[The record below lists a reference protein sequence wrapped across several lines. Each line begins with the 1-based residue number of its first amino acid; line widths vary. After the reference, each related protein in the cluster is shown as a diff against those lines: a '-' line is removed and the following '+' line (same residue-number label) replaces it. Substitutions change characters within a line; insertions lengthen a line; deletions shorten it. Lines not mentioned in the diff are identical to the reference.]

1 MVFSVIVAEAAT
13 IAAIGALLGFLV
25 YGVILAA
32 ATALLRQRTGVVLD
46 VFAPHPV
53 LWIAPLGMLLLG
65 AVAGLLPAWKAYAT
79 DVADNLAPAT

>member
-1 MVFSVIVAEAAT
+1 
-13 IAAIGALLGFLV
+13 
-25 YGVILAA
+25 
-32 ATALLRQRTGVVLD
+32 VVLD